1 MSYNWFLE
9 NSRFN
14 ISHQIRMNGD
24 RMSCTTVDNL
34 SVVQPWLVLSRY
46 CKVSPGV
53 TRWTKA
59 RFLLTA
65 LNSQTRR
72 CWLYVDRIEMIM
84 TRLKE
89 ILRVNALQTPRL
101 KGVHAI
107 SGKTVSRY
115 VTLHEHR
122 QQCCHW
128 VSSCNLKADIDW
140 RTPDSSFTSPRLFF
154 SEVEQLLY
162 LMG

>member
-1 MSYNWFLE
+1 MSYNSFLKTAD
-9 NSRFN
+9 STFPTR
-14 ISHQIRMNGD
+14 SGLNGD
-24 RMSCTTVDNL
+24 RMSCTTADNL

-89 ILRVNALQTPRL
+89 ILRVNALQTTRL
-101 KGVHAI
+101 KGVHVI

-140 RTPDSSFTSPRLFF
+140 RIPDSSFTSPRLFF

-162 LMG
+162 LMR